1 VLLHGLECERKKAMP
16 KQDDQETSTK
26 RWQIVAIDTE
36 DGVTKRHVIIYDAPD
51 YDEAIKKYLAGE
63 GVCIALLDPE
73 EEPFFDV
80 SPEEYILCC
89 EEIDF

>member
-1 VLLHGLECERKKAMP
+1 MARKDSQEI
-16 KQDDQETSTK
+16 KQSRSEK
-26 RWQIVAIDTE
+26 RWQIVAIDVE
-36 DGVTKRHVIIYDAPD
+36 DGVTKRHVIIYGGAN

-73 EEPFFDV
+73 PEPFFDV
-80 SPEEYILCC
+80 SPEEYILSC

>member
-1 VLLHGLECERKKAMP
+1 MTCEREGVKSMAKKDSPAN
-16 KQDDQETSTK
+16 QEK
-26 RWQIVAIDTE
+26 RWQIVAIDVE

-51 YDEAIKKYLAGE
+51 YETASQKYLAGE

-73 EEPFFDV
+73 PEPFFDV
-80 SPEEYILCC
+80 SPKEYILCC